1 MNQIMKIDVEL
12 QNKIFTIR
20 GVQVMLDSHL
30 ATLYKVETKVFNQA
44 VKRNESRFPDRYRF
58 QLTEKE
64 FNGLRSQI
72 VTSNKRGGRRYLPY
86 VFTEQGVSM
95 LSAVLKSDTAVEISL
110 KIIDGFVAMR
120 RFISQNAGVFQR
132 IDNIEQKLLNH
143 DDKFNQIFKALEA
156 KTLQP
161 QQGIFYDGQIFE
173 AYAFVCDLIKNAK
186 HYITLV
192 DNYVDETVLTLFSKN
207 LKVKITIY
215 TKTINDKLKLD
226 ANKYNAQ
233 YNNLEIRP
241 FDLSHDRFL
250 LIDDEI
256 YHIGASLKDL
266 GKKWF
271 AFSKMDN
278 ASLQLAE
285 KLK

>member
-44 VKRNESRFPDRYRF
+44 IKRNESRFPDRYRF

-64 FNGLRSQI
+64 FNGLRSQF

-95 LSAVLKSDTAVEISL
+95 LSAVLKSDTAVEVSL

-132 IDNIEQKLLNH
+132 IDNMEQKLLNH
-143 DDKFNQIFKALEA
+143 DDKFNQIFNALEA

-207 LKVKITIY
+207 PKVKITIY

-233 YNNLEIRP
+233 YNNLEIKP